1 MKHNEASELLYFA
14 TFELHHCMASLF
26 FRRTFPTWT
35 SRWSTWASCPSRW
48 AFLCRS
54 FQQCRWRRGQ
64 LMIVYCISLQFL
76 SSQEGAESQS
86 ANPEKDVKKQSLIK
100 FAKFCFA
107 ADPVYKKPCRFRFF
121 ASWCTVHAF
130 FFLDKSVSMHFLFK
144 NIDAN
149 KPPEHSNHPLSMSS
163 RLSNVV
169 DWQRLTHFSLR
180 WGFQGH
186 RIPLGRLEDFA
197 QPGTMSRVAVSLCLS
212 ILFSKAVDR
221 ETSII
226 WRWDLSKLQ
235 NRTIRQGD
243 HWPTDRWSLDHQS
256 FLHIFF

>member
-26 FRRTFPTWT
+26 FRHTFPTWT
-35 SRWSTWASCPSRW
+35 SRWSTWASCPFRW

-86 ANPEKDVKKQSLIK
+86 ANPEKDQKTKLDKICEVL
-100 FAKFCFA
+100 FCGRSHLQEALPFSILRIFMYCA
-107 ADPVYKKPCRFRFF
+107 RILLSWQVRF
-121 ASWCTVHAF
+121 HAF
-130 FFLDKSVSMHFLFK
+130 
-144 NIDAN
+144 
-149 KPPEHSNHPLSMSS
+149 PLQQRWCKQAS
-163 RLSNVV
+163 RTFQPSPVDEQSIVAVV
-169 DWQRLTHFSLR
+169 DWQTLTHFSLR

-197 QPGTMSRVAVSLCLS
+197 QPGTMSRVAVSLC
-212 ILFSKAVDR
+212 AVFVDFVLEGSR
-221 ETSII
+221 P
-226 WRWDLSKLQ
+226 RNFHHLAV
-235 NRTIRQGD
+235 G
-243 HWPTDRWSLDHQS
+243 P
-256 FLHIFF
+256 F